1 MKSWNGMVQMHPD
14 AYELITMLLDT
25 DNILQQNSENNT
37 LKICMDTGSQF
48 WVWYYQNLYMYTKYG
63 PFRPRNRKIYN
74 LNVETLTIFWV
85 AAFLLI
91 RSRRGNI

>member
-48 WVWYYQNLYMYTKYG
+48 
-63 PFRPRNRKIYN
+63 
-74 LNVETLTIFWV
+74 
-85 AAFLLI
+85 
-91 RSRRGNI
+91 